1 MHIISIIG
9 IVIASIIILILIA
22 AAFGK
27 KNYSVERNIIINR
40 PASEVFA
47 YIKYLK
53 NQDYYNK
60 WVMMDPAMKK
70 EFKGVDGTVGFVY
83 AWDGNKRAGAGEQ
96 EIKSIKENERVDM
109 EIRFIRPFAAVST
122 SPFITTAVANNQTQV
137 AWGVNSSMKFPMN
150 AMLLFVSMDKLLG
163 KDMETSLTTLK
174 NILEKG

>member
-27 KNYSVERNIIINR
+27 KSYSVHRNIIINR
-40 PASEVFA
+40 PVSEVFA
-47 YIKYLK
+47 YIKHLK

-83 AWDGNKRAGAGEQ
+83 AWNGNKRAGAGEQ

-109 EIRFIRPFAAVST
+109 EIRFIRPIAAVST
-122 SPFITTAVANNQTQV
+122 SPFITTAIANN
-137 AWGVNSSMKFPMN
+137 
-150 AMLLFVSMDKLLG
+150 
-163 KDMETSLTTLK
+163 
-174 NILEKG
+174 